1 MSATLKKQMC
11 HTIILTQMVVLVV
24 SHTRAKSSDLQET
37 LMGKFYD
44 GALYRHILKVSMLKN
59 RRKGLFEVTPV
70 KVLY

>member
-1 MSATLKKQMC
+1 
-11 HTIILTQMVVLVV
+11 MVVLVV
-24 SHTRAKSSDLQET
+24 SHTRPKSSDLQET

-44 GALYRHILKVSMLKN
+44 GALYRDILKVSMLKN